1 MISDAPLT
9 PGGLE
14 TLDWIV
20 LAAYLMAMVALGAS
34 FYKGQKTTR
43 DFFLAGRSMNWFPVG
58 LSLIATLFSANSYM
72 AIPSATQKYGLVLFV
87 GPFVIFLCIPIVN
100 RIFLPFYNQM
110 QLYSAYEYLEHRFDV
125 RVRCLASGL
134 FIVWRITWMAAALYS
149 ASLALWAATGGNI
162 NLYGTIISLGLFA
175 TFYTV
180 LGGMKAVIWTDV
192 IQFCVLFGGMIVA
205 ATWAT
210 SEVTGG
216 IATLFQTMADAG
228 KTSFVANIPEMEA
241 ATGLWAKL
249 MAYFCVQD
257 QMTLIGVIVSHLIAY
272 VTFFTVDQAT
282 VQRYFTTR
290 SVEAGR
296 RAFWVTAIGDTA
308 ISLCLTT
315 LGMAL
320 FAYYSSHP
328 LPEQIAGVEFQS
340 DWKYPYFIAT
350 VLPAG
355 VAGLLVAAL
364 YAATM
369 SSLDSGINSCSTA
382 FLVDFWQRLKHGQ
395 VRPVE
400 EEASP
405 GDSQSHQLF
414 LARALT
420 LVLGAVVTVLACF
433 VGALGDIIVIGNKLV
448 NSFAGPM
455 FSIFLLGMLTRRARS
470 MGVCVGAVAGMAV
483 MAWLIFWTELNFL
496 WPSAFGLVVSLS
508 VGYGLSLFEREP
520 KAEKL
525 QWTLFEQRKLWREE
539 G

>member
-9 PGGLE
+9 PGGLD

-20 LAAYLMAMVALGAS
+20 LAAYLVAMVALGAS

-43 DFFLAGRSMNWFPVG
+43 DFFLAGRSMPWFPVG

-72 AIPSATQKYGLVLFV
+72 AIPSATQKYGLILFL
-87 GPFVIFLCIPIVN
+87 GPFVIFLCVPIVN
-100 RIFLPFYNQM
+100 RIFLPFYNRM

-149 ASLALWAATGGNI
+149 ASLALWAATGGSVS
-162 NLYGTIISLGLFA
+162 LYGTILSLGVFA

-192 IQFCVLFGGMIVA
+192 IQFCVLFGGMILA

-210 SEVTGG
+210 SEVAGG
-216 IATLFQTMADAG
+216 VATLFQTMADAG
-228 KTSFVANIPEMEA
+228 KTSFVATIPEMEA

-249 MAYFCVQD
+249 KAYFCVQD
-257 QMTLIGVIVSHLIAY
+257 QVTLLGVIVSHLIAY
-272 VTFFTVDQAT
+272 VTFFTVDQVT
-282 VQRYFTTR
+282 VQRYFTIR
-290 SVEAGR
+290 SVKAGR
-296 RAFWVTAIGDTA
+296 RAFWVTTFGDIA
-308 ISLCLTT
+308 ISLCLTA

-320 FAYYSSHP
+320 FAYYSTHP
-328 LPEQIAGVEFQS
+328 LPEQITGVEFQS

-420 LVLGAVVTVLACF
+420 LVLGAMVTVLACF

-539 G
+539 S